1 MNLRELVGKRVC
13 RTAPIYTEGYG
24 YGFGFGNI
32 KRMPSYK
39 YCNLKES
46 ITVVEVIDDVPI
58 IKETVEKYD
67 DKEKGFVKL
76 EKINGISAEFDDDNW
91 KSVDAALEYVEKA
104 NNILMNKSDS
114 VNDTDN
120 INKVESDK

>member
-24 YGFGFGNI
+24 YGFSFGNI

>member
-13 RTAPIYTEGYG
+13 RTAPIYTEG